1 MHFNDMCI
9 MIKSNYTGQWYCSV
23 ESNYTGQ
30 WYCSVEPNYT
40 GQWYCSV
47 ESNYTGQWYSSGVNI
62 AFGFVSMK
70 HSVNLLF
77 RKL

>member
-1 MHFNDMCI
+1 
-9 MIKSNYTGQWYCSV
+9 V
-23 ESNYTGQ
+23 Q